1 MGVPEVERQGNY
13 RKARKGGVCEGLIA
27 RLRADRARDG

>member
-13 RKARKGGVCEGLIA
+13 RRARKGGFCEGLNCEA
-27 RLRADRARDG
+27 EGRQGT